1 MRLDAESVVRR
12 NTVSGNPEAGMI
24 LEGNGNEVS
33 RNRVV
38 ENGDAVGVAGD
49 ANRVTRNEV
58 VDVLGFPDEPGS
70 GFGILVDGGSD
81 NLLQGNDIR
90 DVAAI
95 GIRLTAF
102 DPDATG
108 FAQGNVV
115 RDNRVERTGLDGILV
130 DATATSRLLKLNRA
144 SGADDDGIDVESP
157 TTTLTRN
164 TANRNGDLGIEAV
177 TSVPPGRRRQPGTR
191 QRQPAPVH
199 ERLLRVMARRLIP
212 PGDRPA

>member
-38 ENGDAVGVAGD
+38 ENGDAVVVAGD

-130 DATATSRLLKLNRA
+130 DATATSSLLKLNPRQ
-144 SGADDDGIDVESP
+144 
-157 TTTLTRN
+157 
-164 TANRNGDLGIEAV
+164 
-177 TSVPPGRRRQPGTR
+177 RRR
-191 QRQPAPVH
+191 
-199 ERLLRVMARRLIP
+199 RRRHRRRKP
-212 PGDRPA
+212 HDYADAEHREPQW